1 MKTVSVLHDKS
12 PMYTY
17 IFDFTSPE
25 GLKITPSDETK
36 IEKSKEK
43 RVKKKKPK
51 FLLIFIS
58 STD

>member
-1 MKTVSVLHDKS
+1 MKTVSVLHNKS

-36 IEKSKEK
+36 IEKSKE
-43 RVKKKKPK
+43 RG
-51 FLLIFIS
+51 
-58 STD
+58 